1 MGWDKERI
9 AKIVNDQ
16 LELVGLDPEVIAQK
30 MPDELSGGEAQRVG
44 VARALAADPPVLLM
58 DEPFGALD
66 PISREHLQRE
76 FAALHK
82 RLGKTVVFVTHDIEE
97 AVLLGDRIVLM
108 RDGSLVQEGAPEDLW
123 RSPASEFV
131 RDFFGD
137 EFGLQD
143 PLSASG
149 LRPAAGTGPL
159 RRRPARG
166 VRDQPARCARDHGDQ
181 LERGRR
187 GRPGRQRRRADS
199 ASAPS

>member
-1 MGWDKERI
+1 MNEL
-9 AKIVNDQ
+9 
-16 LELVGLDPEVIAQK
+16 LELVGLTPEVIAEK

-76 FAALHK
+76 FAELHK

-123 RSPASEFV
+123 RSPAIRV
-131 RDFFGD
+131 RPRLLWRRVRA
-137 EFGLQD
+137 ED
-143 PLSASG
+143 PLAAPG
-149 LRPAAGTGPL
+149 LRPDARTGP
-159 RRRPARG
+159 
-166 VRDQPARCARDHGDQ
+166 VR
-181 LERGRR
+181 
-187 GRPGRQRRRADS
+187 
-199 ASAPS
+199 